1 MRKLKPKE
9 ESKEKTEV
17 ESNENNQEEEKIPQS
32 ETRNSGFIR
41 QYTEED
47 QTLYDLDMTDFLNY
61 EEGDASEDSE
71 DDYVEEMSS
80 ICEIEQKM
88 ADNSELEKIFG
99 DLTNSPNKENEKK
112 KKNKKEK
119 KKKNKKDKKSKKER
133 KEKEKFDVSLFNPE
147 FLTPI

>member
-1 MRKLKPKE
+1 
-9 ESKEKTEV
+9 
-17 ESNENNQEEEKIPQS
+17 
-32 ETRNSGFIR
+32 
-41 QYTEED
+41 
-47 QTLYDLDMTDFLNY
+47 MTDFLNY
-61 EEGDASEDSE
+61 DEGDASEDSE

-99 DLTNSPNKENEKK
+99 DLTNSPNKESEKKKKK

-119 KKKNKKDKKSKKER
+119 KDKKGKKSKKER
-133 KEKEKFDVSLFNPE
+133 MEKEKFDVSLFNPE